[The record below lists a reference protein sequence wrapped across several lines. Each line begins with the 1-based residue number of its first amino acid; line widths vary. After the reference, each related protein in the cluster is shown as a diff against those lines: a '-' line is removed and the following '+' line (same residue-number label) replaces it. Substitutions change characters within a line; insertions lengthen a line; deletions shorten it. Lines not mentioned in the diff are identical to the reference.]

1 MRKLWTTA
9 GWTLLV
15 LLVLRGL
22 TMPLWPLADPTE
34 ARYAELGR
42 QMAITGDWVTP
53 RVWVSGY
60 LLPFLGKPPL
70 HFWAE
75 ALSIKCFGANEFAAR
90 LPSLLG
96 ALIAVLATG
105 MVLTRFYG
113 RRLAGLAMV
122 ALASCG
128 MFFVLAGTVGVDMV
142 LASMVALAQF
152 AYFAWLRTENPWH
165 RRGWSLLVFLALALG
180 FLAKGPVAVITFG
193 MPVFLWHC
201 LFGEWQRLRLHLWI
215 PGLLLALAIVVPWFW
230 EAQKTNPDFLR
241 HFFVE
246 ENFRRFITHD
256 YYDPYGSGHVVPRGG
271 AIVLMFVAALPWSVL
286 AFWLLKGN
294 GLAATRESNRLW
306 SDRWQA
312 FFFLGFAVNVL
323 FWCAGRQFLIT
334 YMLPLLPAFAA
345 WFALRWQERMPGR
358 EPWIFR
364 GAAGVAV
371 LASLAY
377 LMVPVLTED
386 RFVKSMKPVLA
397 KLKEMDRTRPPPAGG
412 FWHLETTKRN
422 PHTLYFYG
430 AQDPD
435 AEKWPIHI
443 DGQPGT
449 VILKKNQQ
457 SRLFPYLKRLDAGK
471 DKSALA
477 EPPGVI
483 IARAR
488 QQGNAVV
495 LFANSDLRDDHPA
508 LTSGSGKKRTLLPIE
523 QRRRLSWDGSA
534 DKPSLRPAKPGEV
547 PRLELVFETI
557 QWSAYLPVAVPPPA
571 PNP

>member
-1 MRKLWTTA
+1 MRKFWTTA
-9 GWTLLV
+9 SWTLLA
-15 LLVLRGL
+15 LVALRVL

-53 RVWVSGY
+53 RVWLSGY

-96 ALIAVLATG
+96 AVIAVLATG
-105 MVLTRFYG
+105 LVLARFYG

-152 AYFAWLRTENPWH
+152 AYFAWLREERPWP

-180 FLAKGPVAVITFG
+180 FLVKGPVAVITFG

-201 LFGEWQRLRLHLWI
+201 LFGEWKRLLHHVWI
-215 PGLLLALAIVVPWFW
+215 PGLLLIFAIVVPWFW
-230 EAQKTNPDFLR
+230 EAQKTNPDFIR

-256 YYDPYGSGHVVPRGG
+256 YYDPYGSGHVVPHGG
-271 AIVLMFVAALPWSVL
+271 AVVFMLVAAAPWSVL
-286 AFWLLKGN
+286 AFWLLKNHGQK
-294 GLAATRESNRLW
+294 ATRETNRLW

-323 FWCAGRQFLIT
+323 FWCLGRQFLIT

-358 EPWIFR
+358 ETPLFK
-364 GAAGVAV
+364 GAAAVAV
-371 LASLAY
+371 LISLAY
-377 LMVPVLTED
+377 IIVPGLTED
-386 RFVKSMKPVLA
+386 RFIKSMKPVLA
-397 KLKEMDRTRPPPAGG
+397 KLKEMDRIRPPPTGG
-412 FWHLETTKRN
+412 CWHLELTKRN

-430 AQDPD
+430 TQDPD
-435 AEKWPIHI
+435 PEKWPIHI
-443 DGQPGT
+443 DMQPGM
-449 VILKKNQQ
+449 VILNKSQQ
-457 SRLFPYLKRLDAGK
+457 VRSFSYLKRLDAGK
-471 DKSALA
+471 DKSALS
-477 EPPGVI
+477 EPSGII
-483 IARAR
+483 IARAMEQR
-488 QQGNAVV
+488 NSMV
-495 LFANSDLRDDHPA
+495 LFAKSDLRDYPA
-508 LTSGSGKKRTLLPIE
+508 LVTGTGKNRKLLNE
-523 QRRRLSWDGSA
+523 NKLQSLFLDHSVG
-534 DKPSLRPAKPGEV
+534 KEELRPASRAEY
-547 PRLELVFETI
+547 PRLELVFCTT
-557 QWSAYLPVAVPPPA
+557 QWSAYLPVAAPEPA
-571 PNP
+571 SKP